1 MRQVRATAVPVLR
14 RYFDGPYRLG
24 AVQRVLAGPV
34 CSYEGEKLMSNK
46 IDRLEAEMESI
57 EEALD
62 LAVTGRS
69 FLHRAAGRFAWDARD
84 TRDLWRAIDLSVL
97 PPHRLYQWRKEVA
110 AVLERERVRA
120 DAEEARGA
128 KREQA
133 RAKRVERRRERVERN
148 IRVAWGEVRLGPDD
162 WAVLWPSIVRE
173 AIMIDRAYCP
183 DAWR

>member
-1 MRQVRATAVPVLR
+1 
-14 RYFDGPYRLG
+14 
-24 AVQRVLAGPV
+24 
-34 CSYEGEKLMSNK
+34 MSNK
-46 IDRLEAEMESI
+46 IDRLEAELEGI

-69 FLHRAAGRFAWDARD
+69 FLHRAAGRFAWDEVD
-84 TRDLWRAIDLSVL
+84 MRDLWRAIDLSA
-97 PPHRLYQWRKEVA
+97 PPIQRRNRRREEVA
-110 AVLERERVRA
+110 AEIARERDRVA
-120 DAEEARGA
+120 AEEARGA

-173 AIMIDRAYCP
+173 AILIDRAYCP
-183 DAWR
+183 EAWK

>member
-1 MRQVRATAVPVLR
+1 
-14 RYFDGPYRLG
+14 
-24 AVQRVLAGPV
+24 
-34 CSYEGEKLMSNK
+34 MSNK
-46 IDRLEAEMESI
+46 IDQLEAEMESI

-69 FLHRAAGRFAWDARD
+69 FLHRAAGRFGWDTWD
-84 TRDLWRAIDLSVL
+84 TRDLWRAVDLAA
-97 PPHRLYQWRKEVA
+97 PPIQRLNELRKEVA
-110 AVLERERVRA
+110 AELRREQERVA
-120 DAEEARGA
+120 AEEAVAA

-133 RAKRVERRRERVERN
+133 RARRVERRRERVERN

-183 DAWR
+183 EAWK

>member
-1 MRQVRATAVPVLR
+1 M
-14 RYFDGPYRLG
+14 G
-24 AVQRVLAGPV
+24 
-34 CSYEGEKLMSNK
+34 NK
-46 IDRLEAEMESI
+46 IDRLEAEIESI

-97 PPHRLYQWRKEVA
+97 PIQRLNERRKEVA
-110 AVLERERVRA
+110 AELARERERVA
-120 DAEEARGA
+120 AEEARDA

-133 RAKRVERRRERVERN
+133 LARRVERRRERVERN

-183 DAWR
+183 EAWK

>member
-1 MRQVRATAVPVLR
+1 M
-14 RYFDGPYRLG
+14 G
-24 AVQRVLAGPV
+24 
-34 CSYEGEKLMSNK
+34 NK
-46 IDRLEAEMESI
+46 IDRLEAELERV

-69 FLHRAAGRFAWDARD
+69 FLHRAAGRFAWDTWD
-84 TRDLWRAIDLSVL
+84 MRDLWRAVDLSVL
-97 PPHRLYQWRKEVA
+97 PIQRLSGRRKEVA
-110 AVLERERVRA
+110 AELERERERVA
-120 DAEEARGA
+120 AEEARDA

-133 RAKRVERRRERVERN
+133 RVKRVERRRERVERN

-183 DAWR
+183 EAWK

>member
-1 MRQVRATAVPVLR
+1 
-14 RYFDGPYRLG
+14 
-24 AVQRVLAGPV
+24 
-34 CSYEGEKLMSNK
+34 MSNK
-46 IDRLEAEMESI
+46 IDRLEAELEGI

-69 FLHRAAGRFAWDARD
+69 FLHRAAGRFAWDAWD
-84 TRDLWRAIDLSVL
+84 TRDLWRAIDLAVL
-97 PPHRLYQWRKEVA
+97 PIQRLNERRAEVA
-110 AVLERERVRA
+110 AELVRERERVA
-120 DAEEARGA
+120 AEEALGA

-183 DAWR
+183 EAWK

>member
-1 MRQVRATAVPVLR
+1 M
-14 RYFDGPYRLG
+14 G
-24 AVQRVLAGPV
+24 
-34 CSYEGEKLMSNK
+34 NK
-46 IDRLEAEMESI
+46 IDQLEAEMESI

-69 FLHRAAGRFAWDARD
+69 FLHRAAGRFAWDTWD
-84 TRDLWRAIDLSVL
+84 TRDLWRAIDLAVL
-97 PPHRLYQWRKEVA
+97 PIQRLNDRRKEVA
-110 AVLERERVRA
+110 AELARERERVA
-120 DAEEARGA
+120 AEEARGA

-133 RAKRVERRRERVERN
+133 RARRVERRRERVERN

-183 DAWR
+183 EAWK